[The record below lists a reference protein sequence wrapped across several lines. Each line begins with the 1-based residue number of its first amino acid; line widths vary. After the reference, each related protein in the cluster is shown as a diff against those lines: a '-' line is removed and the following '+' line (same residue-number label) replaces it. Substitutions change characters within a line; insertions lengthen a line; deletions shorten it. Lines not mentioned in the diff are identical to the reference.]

1 MSVLSY
7 NGVYLPYSFTTG
19 FRQEAV
25 YDDMSG
31 TDWILT
37 RFDIQIQC
45 VVNADYA
52 TQLAPELVGIQTRSA
67 ADVMNIIRSRLL
79 KPRKRLS
86 FKFNGV
92 ELIPQPQ
99 EGIGSP
105 GDVDAR
111 NGPQPQ
117 SCILIELTNTTFY
130 MVYHIVAHYWE
141 HNRIDAPDVV
151 NQDGNNILYN
161 RWSETVEIDNCNYSR
176 KTREGK
182 FMIRSDNR
190 EGYIA
195 DQLRSQFAVVSIP
208 PGFLRD
214 SSSYTVSPDGLA
226 IQYRIVDREVF
237 KKPPSP
243 AYEASGDYV
252 ETGTRADALRFG
264 EVNVRLK
271 GHKAAPGSAV
281 EDSNATMAAQEAL
294 LIAAITL
301 ATSKLR
307 SAGAPVVG
315 PFKAI
320 IESSMCRVNLFENE
334 VEVRIRVMK
343 TPTPKSLLKTP
354 FYGRM
359 VYTPISDDSP
369 HYLPTYQDRG
379 SASLLL
385 QAAKYY
391 DPSIAENELGFD
403 LLTTTN
409 RETDFAGDLSTRRV
423 QMKEGLKVGKAGIQ
437 AEG

>member
-117 SCILIELTNTTFY
+117 SCILIELTNTAF
-130 MVYHIVAHYWE
+130 
-141 HNRIDAPDVV
+141 
-151 NQDGNNILYN
+151 NNSLEGTYN
-161 RWSETVEIDNCNYSR
+161 R
-176 KTREGK
+176 
-182 FMIRSDNR
+182 
-190 EGYIA
+190 
-195 DQLRSQFAVVSIP
+195 
-208 PGFLRD
+208 
-214 SSSYTVSPDGLA
+214 
-226 IQYRIVDREVF
+226 
-237 KKPPSP
+237 
-243 AYEASGDYV
+243 
-252 ETGTRADALRFG
+252 
-264 EVNVRLK
+264 
-271 GHKAAPGSAV
+271 
-281 EDSNATMAAQEAL
+281 
-294 LIAAITL
+294 
-301 ATSKLR
+301 
-307 SAGAPVVG
+307 
-315 PFKAI
+315 
-320 IESSMCRVNLFENE
+320 
-334 VEVRIRVMK
+334 
-343 TPTPKSLLKTP
+343 
-354 FYGRM
+354 
-359 VYTPISDDSP
+359 
-369 HYLPTYQDRG
+369 
-379 SASLLL
+379 
-385 QAAKYY
+385 
-391 DPSIAENELGFD
+391 
-403 LLTTTN
+403 
-409 RETDFAGDLSTRRV
+409 STRRA
-423 QMKEGLKVGKAGIQ
+423 QFTGS
-437 AEG
+437 